1 MGTFPNYRFETIR
14 QKADQVRNT
23 YAKKPN
29 SIPVDID
36 HIVEFGY
43 RLEVR
48 PLKNLKSSLDMEGM
62 LSKDRTTI
70 YVDSD
75 TYTDDRFY
83 PRHRFTLAHEI
94 GHYELHKDF
103 YINAS
108 FRTPEEWME
117 LLQNIDPDELEWCE
131 RHADEFAGRLLVPLD
146 ALNIEVNQLRDEL
159 KKLEDVSSRH
169 GINNAD
175 ELQKWKAVYVAR
187 MIAPKFEVS
196 QQVIE
201 IRIRTERINL

>member
-1 MGTFPNYRFETIR
+1 MGTFPSYRFETIR
-14 QKADQVRNT
+14 QKADQVRST

-29 SIPVDID
+29 TIPVDID
-36 HIVEFGY
+36 YIVEFGY

-70 YVDSD
+70 FVDND
-75 TYTDDRFY
+75 TYIDDRFY
-83 PRHRFTLAHEI
+83 ARHRFTLAHEL

-103 YINAS
+103 YLNAA
-108 FRTPEEWME
+108 FQTPEEWIE
-117 LLQNIDPDELEWCE
+117 LLQNINPDELEWCE
-131 RHADEFAGRLLVPLD
+131 RHADEFAGRLLVPLEFLTAEID
-146 ALNIEVNQLRDEL
+146 KLRPEL
-159 KKLEDVSSRH
+159 TKLEEVASQR
-169 GINNAD
+169 GITNA
-175 ELQKWKAVYVAR
+175 EEVQKYKSVYIAR

-196 QQVIE
+196 QKVIE

>member
-1 MGTFPNYRFETIR
+1 MGTFPIYRFETIR
-14 QKADQVRNT
+14 QKADQVRKT
-23 YAKKPN
+23 YAKKN

-70 YVDSD
+70 FVDSD

-83 PRHRFTLAHEI
+83 TRHRFTLAHEI
-94 GHYELHKDF
+94 GHYELHKDYYLKAMF
-103 YINAS
+103 E
-108 FRTPEEWME
+108 TPEEWVA
-117 LLQNIDPDELEWCE
+117 LLQSIDPDELEWCE
-131 RHADEFAGRLLVPLD
+131 RHADEFAGRLLVPLEFLTEEID
-146 ALNIEVNQLRDEL
+146 KLRPEL
-159 KKLEDVSSRH
+159 KKLEKMALDF
-169 GINNAD
+169 GIDNDD
-175 ELQKWKAVYVAR
+175 EIQKRKSVYVTR
-187 MIAPKFEVS
+187 IIAPKFEVS

>member
-1 MGTFPNYRFETIR
+1 MGTFPSYRFETIR
-14 QKADQVRNT
+14 QRADQVRNT

-70 YVDSD
+70 FVDND

-83 PRHRFTLAHEI
+83 NRHRFTLAHEI
-94 GHYELHKDF
+94 GHYELHKDYYLKAKF
-103 YINAS
+103 D
-108 FRTPEEWME
+108 TPEEWRA

-131 RHADEFAGRLLVPLD
+131 RHADEFAGRLLVPVEF
-146 ALNIEVNQLRDEL
+146 LNREIDKLRSEL
-159 KKLEDVSSRH
+159 KKLEGLAKDL
-169 GINNAD
+169 GIDNID
-175 ELQKWKAVYVAR
+175 EIQKRKAVYVAR
-187 MIAPKFEVS
+187 ILAPKFEVS

>member
-1 MGTFPNYRFETIR
+1 MGTFPNYRFDTIR

-23 YAKKPN
+23 YAKRPN
-29 SIPVDID
+29 AIPVDID

-70 YVDSD
+70 FVDSD

-103 YINAS
+103 YINAN
-108 FRTPEEWME
+108 FQTPEEWVVM
-117 LLQNIDPDELEWCE
+117 LQNIDPDELEWCE
-131 RHADEFAGRLLVPLD
+131 RHADEFAGRLLVPVEF
-146 ALNIEVNQLRDEL
+146 LNAEIDILRPEIR
-159 KKLEDVSSRH
+159 KLEEVSRRR
-169 GINNAD
+169 GINNTD
-175 ELQKWKAVYVAR
+175 ELQKWKSVYVAR

-201 IRIRTERINL
+201 IRIRTEKITL

>member
-1 MGTFPNYRFETIR
+1 MGTFPIYRFETIR
-14 QKADQVRNT
+14 QRADQVRNT
-23 YAKKPN
+23 YAKNPN

-70 YVDSD
+70 FVDND

-83 PRHRFTLAHEI
+83 TRHRFTLAHEI
-94 GHYELHKDF
+94 GHYELHKDYYLRAKF
-103 YINAS
+103 E
-108 FRTPEEWME
+108 TPEEWLA

-131 RHADEFAGRLLVPLD
+131 RHADEFAGRLLVPIEF
-146 ALNIEVNQLRDEL
+146 LNTETDKLRPEL
-159 KKLEDVSSRH
+159 KKLE
-169 GINNAD
+169 GIAKDLGIDNVD
-175 ELQKWKAVYVAR
+175 EIQKRKAVYVAR
-187 MIAPKFEVS
+187 ILAPKFEVS
-196 QQVIE
+196 PQVIE
-201 IRIRTERINL
+201 IRIRTEKLNL

>member
-1 MGTFPNYRFETIR
+1 MGTFPIYRFETIR
-14 QKADQVRNT
+14 QRADQVRNT

-70 YVDSD
+70 FVDND

-83 PRHRFTLAHEI
+83 TRHRFTLAHEI
-94 GHYELHKDF
+94 GHFELHKDYYLKAKF
-103 YINAS
+103 E
-108 FRTPEEWME
+108 TPEEWLA

-131 RHADEFAGRLLVPLD
+131 RHADEFAGRLLVPVEF
-146 ALNIEVNQLRDEL
+146 LNAEIDKLRPEL
-159 KKLEDVSSRH
+159 KRLE
-169 GINNAD
+169 GIAKDLGIDNG
-175 ELQKWKAVYVAR
+175 EEIQKRKAVYIAR
-187 MIAPKFEVS
+187 ILAPKFEVS
-196 QQVIE
+196 SQVIE
-201 IRIRTERINL
+201 IRIRTERLNL